1 MSGVTARHVPQMA
14 GAPVAG
20 LADPG
25 ECLWQPAPAT
35 YRSFG
40 GIRAWFVNGMIAAF
54 FAAPLDAGA
63 RVGYEICSNMSQ
75 TETHHF
81 QAEIQQ
87 LLDIVIHS
95 LYTDKEIFVREL
107 ISNAADACEKLRF
120 QHSSGTGIFQSEI
133 TPAISVTTDDKAGT
147 ITIADTGCGMTHGE
161 LVENLGTIAHSG
173 SKAFLKQLAEDKKP
187 DVGLIGQFG
196 VGFYSAFMVAKR
208 VTVFSRS
215 FAPEETGW
223 QWTSAG
229 GGGYELAPGADLPRG
244 TKITLELKD
253 DAKDFSQASTVER
266 IIQRYS
272 SFVPFP
278 IELNSKRLNTV
289 QAIWARNKNEIK
301 EEEYNEFYTFV
312 GHDHEKPLFRL
323 HFTADAPLAI
333 QALLFVPQRNFETL
347 GMGRLDSE
355 VNLYCRKVLIQAKA
369 KGLFPEWLRFL
380 KGVVD
385 SEDLP
390 LNISRET
397 MQDTSLMQ
405 KLNKVL
411 TGRFLKFLDE
421 QSEKEAAAYE
431 KFYTEY
437 QRFLKEGIVTDF
449 THKEALGK
457 LLRFESST
465 LDKGKLTSL
474 ADYVK
479 RMPSEQKEIYC
490 LLTPNRAAAEAS
502 PYFEVFRERKFEVLF
517 LYDAWDEFVMEH
529 LHTFDGKPLKLAEKA
544 ELDLSETK
552 TDGALS
558 DDAAKSLAQWLKQTL
573 GEKIG
578 DVRVSKRLVD
588 SPAVVVDA
596 DKFMTASMRRMM
608 KAMKQ
613 DAEPD
618 APVKYDLEINP
629 AHPLVTRL
637 EAIRQKDNELAGSVA
652 EQILDN
658 ARVAAGLLE
667 DPRAMLTRLNK
678 LLEQV
683 LTRAPSS

>member
-1 MSGVTARHVPQMA
+1 MSK
-14 GAPVAG
+14 
-20 LADPG
+20 
-25 ECLWQPAPAT
+25 
-35 YRSFG
+35 S
-40 GIRAWFVNGMIAAF
+40 
-54 FAAPLDAGA
+54 
-63 RVGYEICSNMSQ
+63 
-75 TETHHF
+75 ETHHF

-87 LLDIVIHS
+87 LLNIVIHS

-107 ISNAADACEKLRF
+107 ISNATDACEKLRF
-120 QHSSGTGIFQSEI
+120 TQSAGTPVYQSEI
-133 TPAISVTTDDKAGT
+133 APGIAVTTDDKAGT
-147 ITIADTGCGMTHGE
+147 ITITDTGLGMTHGE

-173 SKAFLKQLAEDKKP
+173 TKAFLKQLAEEKKP

-196 VGFYSAFMVAKR
+196 VGFYSAFMVAKK
-208 VTVFSRS
+208 VTVLSRS
-215 FAPEETGW
+215 FAPDETGW
-223 QWTSAG
+223 QWTSEG
-229 GGGYELAPGADLPRG
+229 GGGYEIAPAVDLPRG

-253 DAKDFSQASTVER
+253 DAKDFAQEHKVES

-278 IELNSKRLNTV
+278 IELNTKRLNTV
-289 QAIWARNKNEIK
+289 QAIWARNKSEIK
-301 EEEYNEFYTFV
+301 EEEYNEFYTFI
-312 GHDHEKPLFRL
+312 GHDHDKPLFRL

-333 QALLFVPQRNFETL
+333 QALLFVPARNFEML
-347 GMGRLDSE
+347 GMGRIDSE

-397 MQDTSLMQ
+397 MQDTTLMQ

-411 TGRFLKFLDE
+411 TSRFLKFLDE

-431 KFYTEY
+431 KFYHEY

-449 THKEALGK
+449 THKETLGK
-457 LLRFESST
+457 LLRYESSS

-479 RMPSEQKEIYC
+479 RMSSEQKEIYC
-490 LLTPNRAAAEAS
+490 LLAANREAAEAS
-502 PYFEVFRERKFEVLF
+502 PYFEVFKERKFEVLF

-544 ELDLSETK
+544 DLNLSAKKDNALSEE
-552 TDGALS
+552 AS
-558 DDAAKSLAQWLKQTL
+558 KSLAQWLKETL
-573 GEKIG
+573 GDKIG
-578 DVRVSKRLVD
+578 EVRASQRLVE
-588 SPAVVVDA
+588 SPAVVVDS

-613 DAEPD
+613 DGPELPPA
-618 APVKYDLEINP
+618 KQDLEINP
-629 AHPLVTRL
+629 AHPIMARL
-637 EAIRQKDNELAGSVA
+637 DAMRQKDAALAGTVA

-667 DPRAMLTRLNK
+667 DPRAMLTRLNT
-678 LLEQV
+678 LLEKV
-683 LTRAPSS
+683 LT

>member
-1 MSGVTARHVPQMA
+1 MSK
-14 GAPVAG
+14 
-20 LADPG
+20 
-25 ECLWQPAPAT
+25 
-35 YRSFG
+35 
-40 GIRAWFVNGMIAAF
+40 
-54 FAAPLDAGA
+54 
-63 RVGYEICSNMSQ
+63 

-87 LLDIVIHS
+87 LLNIVIHS

-120 QHSSGTGIFQSEI
+120 NQSSGQAIHQSEI
-133 TPAISVTTDDKAGT
+133 APAITIATDDKAGT
-147 ITIADTGCGMTHGE
+147 ITITDTGLGMTHGE

-173 SKAFLKQLAEDKKP
+173 TKAFLKQLAEEKKP

-196 VGFYSAFMVAKR
+196 VGFYSAFMVAKK
-208 VTVFSRS
+208 VTVLSRS
-215 FAPEETGW
+215 FAPEEQGW
-223 QWTSAG
+223 QWTSEG
-229 GGGYELAPGADLPRG
+229 MGGYELAPAADLPRG
-244 TKITLELKD
+244 TKIMLELKD
-253 DAKDFSQASTVER
+253 DAKDFAQESTVER

-278 IELNSKRLNTV
+278 IELNTKRLNTV
-289 QAIWARNKNEIK
+289 QAIWARSKNEIK

-312 GHDHEKPLFRL
+312 GHDHDKPLFRL
-323 HFTADAPLAI
+323 HFSADAPLAI
-333 QALLFVPQRNFETL
+333 QALLFVPQRNFESM
-347 GMGRLDSE
+347 GMGRIDSE

-421 QSEKEAAAYE
+421 QSEKEAEAYE

-437 QRFLKEGIVTDF
+437 QRFIKEGVVTDF
-449 THKEALGK
+449 AHKDALGK
-457 LLRFESST
+457 LLRFESSS

-479 RMPSEQKEIYC
+479 RMSSEQKEIYC
-490 LLTPNRAAAEAS
+490 LLAPNRAAAEAS
-502 PYFEVFRERKFEVLF
+502 PYFEVFKERKFEVLF
-517 LYDAWDEFVMEH
+517 LYDPWDEFVMEH
-529 LHTFDGKPLKLAEKA
+529 LREFDSKALKLAEKA
-544 ELDLSETK
+544 DLTLSAK
-552 TDGALS
+552 KDGALS
-558 DDAAKSLAQWLKQTL
+558 EDAAKALALWLKESLADKV
-573 GEKIG
+573 GE
-578 DVRVSKRLVD
+578 VRVSQRLVE

-596 DKFMTASMRRMM
+596 DKFMTASMRRIM

-613 DAEPD
+613 DAD
-618 APVKYDLEINP
+618 TVAPMKHDLEINP
-629 AHPLVTRL
+629 AHPIMSRL
-637 EAIRQKDNELAGSVA
+637 DAIRQKDAPLAASVA
-652 EQILDN
+652 EQVLDN

-667 DPRAMLTRLNK
+667 DPRTMLNRLNQ

-683 LTRAPSS
+683 LTKA

>member
-1 MSGVTARHVPQMA
+1 MSK
-14 GAPVAG
+14 
-20 LADPG
+20 
-25 ECLWQPAPAT
+25 
-35 YRSFG
+35 
-40 GIRAWFVNGMIAAF
+40 I
-54 FAAPLDAGA
+54 
-63 RVGYEICSNMSQ
+63 
-75 TETHHF
+75 ETHHF

-87 LLDIVIHS
+87 LLNIVIHS
-95 LYTDKEIFVREL
+95 LYTDKEIFIREL
-107 ISNAADACEKLRF
+107 ISNSADACEKLRF
-120 QHSSGTGIFQSEI
+120 NQSSGKPVYQSEVAPGI
-133 TPAISVTTDDKAGT
+133 TVTTDDKAGT
-147 ITIADTGCGMTHGE
+147 ITITDTGLGMTRGE

-173 SKAFLKQLAEDKKP
+173 TKAFLKQLAGEKQP

-196 VGFYSAFMVAKR
+196 VGFYSAFMVAKK
-208 VTVFSRS
+208 VTVLSRS

-223 QWTSAG
+223 QWTSEG
-229 GGGYELAPGADLPRG
+229 IGGYELAPASDLPRG
-244 TKITLELKD
+244 TRITLELKD
-253 DAKDFSQASTVER
+253 DAKDFAQESTVER

-278 IELNSKRLNTV
+278 IELNTKRLNTV

-312 GHDHEKPLFRL
+312 GHDHDKPLFRL
-323 HFTADAPLAI
+323 HFSADAPLAI
-333 QALLFVPQRNFETL
+333 HALLFVPGRNFETM

-355 VNLYCRKVLIQAKA
+355 VNLYCRKILIQAKA

-411 TGRFLKFLDE
+411 TSKFLKFLDE
-421 QSEKEAAAYE
+421 QSEKEAEAYA

-437 QRFLKEGIVTDF
+437 QRFLKEGVVTDF

-465 LDKGKLTSL
+465 MNKGKLTSL

-479 RMPSEQKEIYC
+479 RMPSDQKEIYC
-490 LLTPNRAAAEAS
+490 LLAANREAAEAS
-502 PYFEVFRERKFEVLF
+502 PYFEVFKERKWEVLF

-544 ELDLSETK
+544 DLNLSAK
-552 TDGALS
+552 KDGALS
-558 DDAAKSLAQWLKQTL
+558 EEASKSLATWLKETL
-573 GEKIG
+573 GDKINE
-578 DVRVSKRLVD
+578 VRVSQRLVD
-588 SPAVVVDA
+588 SPAVVVDS
-596 DKFMTASMRRMM
+596 DKFMTASMRRIM

-613 DAEPD
+613 DGPD
-618 APVKYDLEINP
+618 LPATKHDFEINP
-629 AHPLVTRL
+629 AHPLIARL
-637 EAIRQKDNELAGSVA
+637 EAIRQKEAALAGSVA

-667 DPRAMLTRLNK
+667 DPRAMLTRLNS
-678 LLEQV
+678 LLEKV
-683 LTRAPSS
+683 LAKE

>member
-1 MSGVTARHVPQMA
+1 MQKESHR
-14 GAPVAG
+14 
-20 LADPG
+20 
-25 ECLWQPAPAT
+25 
-35 YRSFG
+35 
-40 GIRAWFVNGMIAAF
+40 
-54 FAAPLDAGA
+54 
-63 RVGYEICSNMSQ
+63 
-75 TETHHF
+75 F

-120 QHSSGTGIFQSEI
+120 NQSSGRTVHQSDITGG
-133 TPAISVTTDDKAGT
+133 ISLATDEKAGT
-147 ITIADTGCGMTHGE
+147 ITITDTGCGMTHGE

-173 SKAFLKQLAEDKKP
+173 TKAFLKQLAEEKKP

-196 VGFYSAFMVAKR
+196 VGFYSAFMVAKK

-215 FAPEETGW
+215 FVPEETGW
-223 QWTSAG
+223 QWSSEG
-229 GGGYELAPGADLPRG
+229 LGGYEIEPAADLPRG

-253 DAKDFSQASTVER
+253 DAKDFAQDHTIKH

-278 IELNSKRLNTV
+278 IELNGKRLNTV

-301 EEEYNEFYTFV
+301 EEEYNEFYTFI
-312 GHDHEKPLFRL
+312 GHDHDQPLFRL

-333 QALLFVPQRNFETL
+333 QSLLFVPARNFESM
-347 GMGRLDSE
+347 GMGRMDSE

-369 KGLFPEWLRFL
+369 KGLFPEWLRFV

-397 MQDTSLMQ
+397 MQDTSLLQ

-421 QSEKEAAAYE
+421 QAEKEPEKYE
-431 KFYTEY
+431 QFYTEY
-437 QRFLKEGIVTDF
+437 QRFLKEGVVTDF

-457 LLRFESST
+457 LLRYESST
-465 LDKGKLTSL
+465 LDAGKRTSL

-479 RMPSEQKEIYC
+479 RMPSDQKEIYC
-490 LLTPNRAAAEAS
+490 LLAANRAAAEAS
-502 PYFEVFRERKFEVLF
+502 PYFEVFKERKWEVLF
-517 LYDAWDEFVMEH
+517 LNDPWDEFVIEH
-529 LHTFDGKPLKLAEKA
+529 LHAFDGKPLKLAEKA
-544 ELDLSETK
+544 DLNLSAKKE
-552 TDGALS
+552 GALS
-558 DDAAKSLAQWLKQTL
+558 EAAAKDLAKWLKETL
-573 GEKIG
+573 GDKVNE
-578 DVRVSKRLVD
+578 VRVSQRLVD

-596 DKFMTASMRRMM
+596 DKFMTASMRRIM

-613 DAEPD
+613 DGPELPAAKHD
-618 APVKYDLEINP
+618 FEINP
-629 AHPLVTRL
+629 AHSIIERL
-637 EAIRQKDNELAGSVA
+637 DAMRQKDAALAGSVA
-652 EQILDN
+652 EQMLDN
-658 ARVAAGLLE
+658 ARVAAGILE
-667 DPRAMLTRLNK
+667 DPRTMLTRLNS
-678 LLEQV
+678 LLEKV
-683 LTRAPSS
+683 LAKE

>member
-1 MSGVTARHVPQMA
+1 
-14 GAPVAG
+14 
-20 LADPG
+20 
-25 ECLWQPAPAT
+25 
-35 YRSFG
+35 
-40 GIRAWFVNGMIAAF
+40 
-54 FAAPLDAGA
+54 
-63 RVGYEICSNMSQ
+63 MSQ
-75 TETHHF
+75 KETHHF

-87 LLDIVIHS
+87 LLNIVIHS

-120 QHSSGTGIFQSEI
+120 NQSSGKTVHQSDVAPGI
-133 TPAISVTTDDKAGT
+133 TVTTDEKAGT
-147 ITIADTGCGMTHGE
+147 FTITDTGLGMTHGE

-173 SKAFLKQLAEDKKP
+173 TKAFLKQIAEDKKP

-196 VGFYSAFMVAKR
+196 VGFYSAFMVAKK
-208 VTVFSRS
+208 VTVWSRS
-215 FAPEETGW
+215 FVPEEQGW
-223 QWTSAG
+223 EWVSEG
-229 GGGYELAPGADLPRG
+229 GGGYEISPAADLPRG
-244 TKITLELKD
+244 TRITLELKD
-253 DAKDFSQASTVER
+253 EAKDFAKESTVEH

-278 IELNSKRLNTV
+278 IELNGKRLNTV

-301 EEEYNEFYTFV
+301 EEEYNEFYTYI
-312 GHDHEKPLFRL
+312 GHDHDKPLFRL

-333 QALLFVPQRNFETL
+333 QALLFVPARNFETM

-411 TGRFLKFLDE
+411 TSRFLKFLDE
-421 QSEKEAAAYE
+421 QAEKEAEAYE
-431 KFYTEY
+431 KFYGEY

-457 LLRFESST
+457 LLRYESST

-479 RMPSEQKEIYC
+479 RMPGDQKEIYC
-490 LLTPNRAAAEAS
+490 LLAANRAAAEAS
-502 PYFEVFRERKFEVLF
+502 PYFEVFRDRKWEVLF

-529 LHTFDGKPLKLAEKA
+529 LHTFEGKTLRLAEKA
-544 ELDLSETK
+544 ELDLTAK
-552 TDGALS
+552 KDGALS
-558 DDAAKSLAQWLKQTL
+558 EDAAKDLAKWLKEAVGDKV
-573 GEKIG
+573 GE
-578 DVRVSKRLVD
+578 VRVSHRLVE

-596 DKFMTASMRRMM
+596 DKYMTSSMRRIM

-613 DAEPD
+613 EGQGDGPD
-618 APVKYDLEINP
+618 LPVAKHVLEINP
-629 AHPLVTRL
+629 AHPIMARL
-637 EAIRQKDNELAGSVA
+637 DAMRQKDAALAGSVA

-667 DPRAMLTRLNK
+667 DPRAMLTRLNT
-678 LLEQV
+678 LLEKV
-683 LTRAPSS
+683 LTQ